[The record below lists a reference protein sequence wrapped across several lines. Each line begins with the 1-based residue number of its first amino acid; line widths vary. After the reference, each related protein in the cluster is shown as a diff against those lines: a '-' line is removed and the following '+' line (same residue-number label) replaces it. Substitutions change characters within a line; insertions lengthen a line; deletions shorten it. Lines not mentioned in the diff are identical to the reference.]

1 MAGVRPLMGGVTPD
15 ACVGLLVSG
24 LGPVTAGCSCPAAGI
39 FPLLG
44 EDGFKAGAGL
54 LVGRAGY
61 GVSGYR
67 ALGVPDLGPVHCLC
81 VEPGPGPSDVQGH
94 VWGICELAG
103 GVVVG
108 RLEWPSAG
116 WGLSLPSWLQS
127 LSISA
132 LVPTGCWVGAG
143 LAPEAD
149 QLEGGSHS
157 GGGWHMSVWD
167 SEIPDSCSQWL

>member
-1 MAGVRPLMGGVTPD
+1 MGGVTPD
-15 ACVGLLVSG
+15 ACVGRLVSG

-61 GVSGYR
+61 GVSGCR
-67 ALGVPDLGPVHCLC
+67 TLGVPDLGPVYCLC
-81 VEPGPGPSDVQGH
+81 VGPGPGPSGGQGH
-94 VWGICELAG
+94 VWDICELAG

-108 RLEWPSAG
+108 HLEQPSGG

-127 LSISA
+127 LSIPI
-132 LVPTGCWVGAG
+132 LVPTGCWVG
-143 LAPEAD
+143 
-149 QLEGGSHS
+149 EGWALRLTS
-157 GGGWHMSVWD
+157 
-167 SEIPDSCSQWL
+167 

>member
-1 MAGVRPLMGGVTPD
+1 MAGKKIL
-15 ACVGLLVSG
+15 GLVWAEQNPGTSG
-24 LGPVTAGCSCPAAGI
+24 SRTLDVLERTFAAW
-39 FPLLG
+39 
-44 EDGFKAGAGL
+44 
-54 LVGRAGY
+54 
-61 GVSGYR
+61 
-67 ALGVPDLGPVHCLC
+67 C

-127 LSISA
+127 LSISV